1 MLAQDKFD
9 PLAYKATT
17 HKQWDSAAEAW
28 HRWGPTLEEWL
39 GNATELMLDLASIGP
54 GSRVLDVAAGAGGQT
69 IAAARRVGS
78 TGSVLATDISL
89 EILQYAKESATGLG
103 LNNVEILQADGEE
116 LRLPPGFDAAIS
128 RVGLIY
134 FPDQFKALAGIR
146 DCLKPGGRF
155 ATITY
160 STPENNTF
168 FSIPIGIIRRK
179 AGLPAPFP
187 GRPGPFSLGK
197 DGVLEGVLK
206 QAGFAQIEVRKV
218 DAPLKMSSAADYT
231 RYAQESFGAL
241 QLMMASLSEAQR
253 ADVWREVEDA
263 MRSFETPVGFEGQC
277 ELLVGV
283 GTNP

>member
-1 MLAQDKFD
+1 
-9 PLAYKATT
+9 
-17 HKQWDSAAEAW
+17 
-28 HRWGPTLEEWL
+28 
-39 GNATELMLDLASIGP
+39 
-54 GSRVLDVAAGAGGQT
+54 
-69 IAAARRVGS
+69 
-78 TGSVLATDISL
+78 
-89 EILQYAKESATGLG
+89 
-103 LNNVEILQADGEE
+103 
-116 LRLPPGFDAAIS
+116 
-128 RVGLIY
+128 
-134 FPDQFKALAGIR
+134 
-146 DCLKPGGRF
+146 
-155 ATITY
+155 
-160 STPENNTF
+160 
-168 FSIPIGIIRRK
+168 
-179 AGLPAPFP
+179 
-187 GRPGPFSLGK
+187 LGK

>member
-134 FPDQFKALAGIR
+134 FLINS
-146 DCLKPGGRF
+146 KPLQAF
-155 ATITY
+155 ATVSNRADGSQPSPTL
-160 STPENNTF
+160 
-168 FSIPIGIIRRK
+168 RRK
-179 AGLPAPFP
+179 TT
-187 GRPGPFSLGK
+187 RSSRSL
-197 DGVLEGVLK
+197 L
-206 QAGFAQIEVRKV
+206 A
-218 DAPLKMSSAADYT
+218 SSAAEPACRLRSRAGRARSAWERT
-231 RYAQESFGAL
+231 ACSKECSSKR
-241 QLMMASLSEAQR
+241 ASLRSKSAR
-253 ADVWREVEDA
+253 S
-263 MRSFETPVGFEGQC
+263 MRR
-277 ELLVGV
+277 
-283 GTNP
+283 